1 MMRQEVPVFRSLDQL
16 TGDLAP
22 SPVGRILD
30 TADAMAAELAEV
42 GELRCRVQ
50 ELTEDNQ
57 DKAEAIAALVR
68 EVAGLRQKLAN
79 ATTERDQLRCAV

>member
-1 MMRQEVPVFRSLDQL
+1 MRQEIPFRSVDAL
-16 TGDLAP
+16 TGEVAE
-22 SPVGRILD
+22 SP
-30 TADAMAAELAEV
+30 ADAMCAELAEV
-42 GELRCRVQ
+42 HELRTRVQ

-79 ATTERDQLRCAV
+79 AVQERDQLRCAVTA